1 MTVRFLNG
9 RGVLPR
15 AILLTVAVALTPV
28 PALASEMTP
37 ASKAAPQPRVSLRT
51 AVAREAAKMATA
63 TTVARHDEQ
72 STGSTGGSGFF
83 KSKPGMIALVVMAVG
98 TGYALYSAQHDRVKS
113 PAKQ

>member
-1 MTVRFLNG
+1 ML
-9 RGVLPR
+9 
-15 AILLTVAVALTPV
+15 AVAVALTPL
-28 PALASEMTP
+28 PALASDSTS
-37 ASKAAPQPRVSLRT
+37 ASKATPQPKVSLQT

-63 TTVARHDEQ
+63 TTVARHDAQ

-113 PAKQ
+113 PARQ